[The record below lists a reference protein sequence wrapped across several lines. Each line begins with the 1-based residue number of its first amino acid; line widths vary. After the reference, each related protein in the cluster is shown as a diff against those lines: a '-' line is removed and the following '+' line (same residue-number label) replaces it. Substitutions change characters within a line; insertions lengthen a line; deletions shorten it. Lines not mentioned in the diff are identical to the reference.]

1 MQNISTVNIWY
12 VYIDACS
19 TLPVPVERAH
29 MYYIYNTVL
38 CRRAYAMLSEDLST
52 WKGHLPTGS
61 LFLTDSPWFLLHV
74 PGPHLPHWHW
84 NPVLMPCILS
94 CWQDPMHWSF
104 PKAIGPAWQQSTNV
118 QNEGIWVAKF
128 IQQTLQKSWWWLA
141 KTKVFTIPLKERNFG

>member
-1 MQNISTVNIWY
+1 MMIHGRYSHEGQGDFKPLWEVVLKYW
-12 VYIDACS
+12 V
-19 TLPVPVERAH
+19 LPLRMSADKNRILWQYSICETTIASIVQDMHIVPNMCNYQYFRKIFH
-29 MYYIYNTVL
+29 
-38 CRRAYAMLSEDLST
+38 ST

-61 LFLTDSPWFLLHV
+61 SFLTDSPWFLLHV

-118 QNEGIWVAKF
+118 QNEGI
-128 IQQTLQKSWWWLA
+128 
-141 KTKVFTIPLKERNFG
+141 